1 MIGSV
6 EVESDY
12 LNIYYFLPSITDQ
25 SEEIN
30 KYLNNVS
37 VSPID
42 ITQDQLNTSTNSR
55 DVDPAE
61 LDLFGVNKKI
71 TANSVI
77 KSLNYMNDISNSNLT
92 INADGVLSRREVDVP
107 VD

>member
-1 MIGSV
+1 MIGSG

-12 LNIYYFLPSITDQ
+12 LNIYYFLPSITDR

-37 VSPID
+37 VTPID
-42 ITQDQLNTSTNSR
+42 ITQDQLNTSTNSK
-55 DVDPAE
+55 DVNPAE

-92 INADGVLSRREVDVP
+92 INAD
-107 VD
+107 